1 MYSRAF
7 TYIHQRKWYAR
18 LIPDYKGD
26 GICLL
31 KDHPEETL
39 ETKIVVGMETLK
51 PDYHTKQLKHSR
63 IFAVFNTYIDLYRY
77 QALFKEK
84 EKFFYELILGSH
96 PQKPHFDVDVK
107 LTESTPLGTGE
118 NVKNDL
124 IRSVLEVMKENGVD
138 LDLERDVLL
147 YTSHGK
153 EKHSYH
159 LIIHHY
165 CHAGHDQARAFYMKV
180 IDKMDPVNA
189 EYVDSGV
196 YSSKQNFRLYG
207 SQKIG
212 SGRPKAFC
220 NPFTVG
226 EKEII
231 HRFDVEKFE
240 SDDPKREKM
249 LKEAE
254 RLKES
259 LVSWVRACQYLPSFQ
274 SVESQRK
281 KYDYEELGDLSDVIL
296 QEAFKFLKRDDF
308 PFVVR
313 EVSGHIISLRRL
325 RPSFCEICK
334 RVHEHEN
341 PYFLIVGEHIY
352 FCCRRSSTK
361 LLFGTLES
369 TLVSTATLLEPENVE
384 EETTTLR
391 LGGYVPT
398 PREPVSPSERPPQT
412 IKTPPEDA
420 LALLCGFEGE
430 STDKREILLCNLL
443 LEEGVSMEEWDEH
456 KDSDRCQKCKKVTEQ
471 YNRLGFV

>member
-7 TYIHQRKWYAR
+7 TYICGKKWYAR
-18 LIPDYKGD
+18 LIPDYEGN

-31 KDHPEETL
+31 KDYPEETL

-63 IFAVFNTYIDLYRY
+63 IFAVFNSYIDLYRY
-77 QALFKEK
+77 QALFKEE

-124 IRSVLEVMKENGVD
+124 IHGVLEVMKENGVD

-147 YTSHGK
+147 YTSHGE

-159 LIIHHY
+159 LVIHHY

-180 IDKMDPVNA
+180 LLKMDPVNA

-226 EKEII
+226 DKEIM
-231 HRFDVEKFE
+231 HHFDEEHFV
-240 SDDPKREKM
+240 SDDHQW
-249 LKEAE
+249 AE
-254 RLKES
+254 LLKES

-274 SVESQRK
+274 SVEDQRK
-281 KYDYEELGDLSDVIL
+281 KYDYEELGDISDGIL
-296 QEAFKFLKRDDF
+296 HEASKLLEKDF
-308 PFVVR
+308 EVR

-325 RPSFCEICK
+325 RPSFCKICK

-341 PYFLIVGEHIY
+341 PYLLIVGEHVY
-352 FCCRRSSTK
+352 FCCRRSETK
-361 LLFGTLES
+361 LLLGTLES
-369 TLVSTATLLEPENVE
+369 TLDSTSALLEPENME
-384 EETTTLR
+384 EEKTTLR

-398 PREPVSPSERPPQT
+398 PKESVSPSQSPPQT
-412 IKTPPEDA
+412 IKASQKDA
-420 LALLCGFEGE
+420 LDTLNTLFPEQSSNNVSVRDAGAFFEREGVRDNIVEELAFCGKK
-430 STDKREILLCNLL
+430 DKNLL
-443 LEEGVSMEEWDEH
+443 L
-456 KDSDRCQKCKKVTEQ
+456 K
-471 YNRLGFV
+471 